1 MIGKTYEDKLKNS
14 FDYIEK
20 MSNELDPSTKNK
32 KMLFAADSAVNKEY
46 LKNKKVYEEAQNKLE
61 IALSLNKSGKEDEI
75 IVDLWSAITSKGIT
89 NRKDYERLVERIGW
103 GLYNRSKKKGQKRLH
118 KNKQM
123 NLLNNLL
130 AQQ

>member
-1 MIGKTYEDKLKNS
+1 
-14 FDYIEK
+14 
-20 MSNELDPSTKNK
+20 
-32 KMLFAADSAVNKEY
+32 MLFAADSAVNKEY

-103 GLYNRSKKKGQKRLH
+103 GLYNRSKKKGQKRLTQEQADELA
-118 KNKQM
+118 KQS
-123 NLLNNLL
+123 LSATIVGSESKVPGSFHIKLY
-130 AQQ
+130 